1 MNTAVGAVAVCRSC
15 LSTRFSRTWDLRQS
29 TAGHQP
35 VTSLEDM
42 QHADVDAAPG
52 NGGSPDLFGCARP
65 QFPSKLARWA
75 TGSRPRYR
83 RGIYAVK
90 LIPMKAW
97 KRLIKSFG
105 SKYLHIWE
113 LQASLA
119 LHLDKEM
126 EDSLRR
132 GVEARGRIQ
141 QDWNQGKMQWWNTSD
156 AEIWMRCL
164 LISI

>member
-1 MNTAVGAVAVCRSC
+1 MHQSQKLGLPAEVLGQESQRIHTLGWFSGNYEHSC
-15 LSTRFSRTWDLRQS
+15 WSCCSLQELPFDQVFEDLRLEAVHSHQS
-29 TAGHQP
+29 

-83 RGIYAVK
+83 RGMYAVE

-97 KRLIKSFG
+97 KRLIT
-105 SKYLHIWE
+105 
-113 LQASLA
+113 A
-119 LHLDKEM
+119 
-126 EDSLRR
+126 
-132 GVEARGRIQ
+132 
-141 QDWNQGKMQWWNTSD
+141 
-156 AEIWMRCL
+156 
-164 LISI
+164 